1 MEQVVAKEGRKATVL
16 NEDTVHYP
24 STSNYSFKSMFDDLL
39 LFSAKHLNLNGRLVC
54 WFPVARDDYDEKLLP
69 QHSALKLVAN
79 SEQILSGETT
89 RRLLTYEKISET
101 GDIVAGK
108 DFDFRSKYFTQ
119 GDGSRHERR
128 TDKHQHNVSE
138 AQKRGKAILINRTE
152 ERKLSNKRMLLEREK
167 QS

>member
-1 MEQVVAKEGRKATVL
+1 MEQIVAKEGRKATVL

-24 STSNYSFKSMFDDLL
+24 STSTYSIKKMYDDLL
-39 LFSAKHLNLNGRLVC
+39 FFSAKHLNLEGRLVC
-54 WFPVARDDYDEKLLP
+54 WFPVARDDYDEKILP

-79 SEQILSGETT
+79 SEQTLSGEAT

-101 GDIVAGK
+101 GEIVAGK

-119 GDGSRHERR
+119 GEGTRQDRR
-128 TDKHQHNVSE
+128 SGKHQHNVSE
-138 AQKRGKAILINRTE
+138 AQKRGKVILRNRTE
-152 ERKLSNKRMLLEREK
+152 ERKMSNKRMLLVRET